1 MAFLGPLEDQ
11 LLIRNR
17 LGAYSDATFRADLEG
32 WLACFTADGVRSQ
45 NGAEV
50 RGKPALRG
58 MWEEVWRRLDRMA
71 FFTEIGAIE
80 VEGDR
85 AKVRC
90 YCREILFLKR
100 GGVRK
105 VVGVYNDELVRED
118 GVWLFAR
125 RDYQLFM
132 DEGATTSA

>member
-1 MAFLGPLEDQ
+1 MAFLGPAEDQ
-11 LLIRNR
+11 WLIRN
-17 LGAYSDATFRADLEG
+17 LIGAYSDATFRADVEA
-32 WLACFTADGVRSQ
+32 WLACFTADSVRSQ

-50 RGKPALRG
+50 RGKPALRA
-58 MWEEVWRRLDRMA
+58 MWEDVWGLLDRMA

-80 VEGDR
+80 VEGAR
-85 AKVRC
+85 ARARC

-100 GGVRK
+100 GGIRK
-105 VVGVYNDELVRED
+105 VVGVYNDELVRQD

-132 DEGATTSA
+132 DEGATAST